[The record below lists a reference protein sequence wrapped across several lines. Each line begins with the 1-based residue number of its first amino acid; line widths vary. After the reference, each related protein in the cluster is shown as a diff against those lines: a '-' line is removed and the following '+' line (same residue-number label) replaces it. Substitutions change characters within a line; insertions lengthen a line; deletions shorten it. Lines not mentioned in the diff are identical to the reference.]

1 MTIEEAEK
9 DIDDGEYGDVVDDL
23 EDEIESVERDF
34 ESVKD
39 EEASGNLKQKQERA
53 EKILNDIHDQLHVL
67 QKHIENASET
77 NKNF

>member
-1 MTIEEAEK
+1 MSLDDAEK
-9 DIDDGEYGDVVDDL
+9 DIEDGEYKDAVKDL
-23 EDEIESVERDF
+23 ENEIESVERDF

-39 EEASGNLKQKQERA
+39 EEASGELRKKQAQA

>member
-1 MTIEEAEK
+1 MSLDDAEK
-9 DIDDGEYGDVVDDL
+9 DIEKEEYTDAVKDI

-34 ESVKD
+34 EEVKD
-39 EEASGNLKQKQERA
+39 EEASGELRKKQVQA